1 MTLLYKVLQS
11 IIGRL
16 KMSIMM
22 PKYDEEKATQVAA
35 FLLQQSSNS
44 MDLLELTKIMYNIQ
58 REAIKRWS
66 FPITYDEICSMEHG
80 QVLSDTYDNAKPFNR
95 REYWDEYIGREEDVL
110 FLKKSCPTGQ
120 LNRAEMSLIK
130 EIYSRDKEKGLDKL
144 LTEHHHYP
152 EWVNPGTSSKATDY
166 ETLLKALGKTPEQI
180 STFKNDMGSEAYL
193 KELIA

>member
-1 MTLLYKVLQS
+1 MTIIHKVLQL
-11 IIGRL
+11 IKRGL
-16 KMSIMM
+16 AMNVKM

-35 FLLQQSSNS
+35 FLLQQSNNS
-44 MDLLELTKIMYNIQ
+44 MGLLELTKIMYNIQ

-66 FPITYDEICSMEHG
+66 FPITYDKICSLEHG
-80 QVLSDTYDNAKPFNR
+80 QVLSDTYDNAKPTNR

-110 FLKKSCPTGQ
+110 SLKKSCPTGQ

-144 LTEHHHYP
+144 LHEHQHYP

-166 ETLLKALGKTPEQI
+166 ETLLKVLGKTSEQI
-180 STFKNDMGSEAYL
+180 STFKKDMGSEAYL